1 MYRKMMPGETY
12 AIYDP
17 VYKSS
22 CYIGT
27 YDSTSYYFVT
37 FTNVHLGSIFY
48 KKMHFPTNRIFIKL

>member
-1 MYRKMMPGETY
+1 MIKMKQGEKY

-27 YDSTSYYFVT
+27 YDSTSAYFVT
-37 FTNVHLGSIFY
+37 FINVHLGSIFY
-48 KKMHFPTNRIFIKL
+48 KKLHFPINRIFIKL